1 MRLDSSGAVPMK
13 LHARLHAINIHERK
27 MGCSFL
33 FHQRYLNKFPAF
45 PILKLLQFIL
55 PICYPLCLCGEFM
68 LYGEKRKREKVKEK
82 RERERERD
90 YLWKLFSSYLRS
102 ISSALVLHPT
112 QHLLIIFVVLLEAW
126 LPFLNLKK
134 WVKSTLS
141 LREKLVYR
149 HQGLIAFEVKLFPQ
163 CYRTRVLYQ

>member
-1 MRLDSSGAVPMK
+1 MICLCSLVPFRNMRLDSSGAVPMK

-27 MGCSFL
+27 MCCSFL

-90 YLWKLFSSYLRS
+90 YL
-102 ISSALVLHPT
+102 
-112 QHLLIIFVVLLEAW
+112 
-126 LPFLNLKK
+126 
-134 WVKSTLS
+134 
-141 LREKLVYR
+141 
-149 HQGLIAFEVKLFPQ
+149 
-163 CYRTRVLYQ
+163 